1 MGVQAGDYGPR
12 VSRERLFAAFFF
24 VVFFL
29 LLYQLFRLLV
39 PFAGPLVW
47 AAILALTFYPL
58 TAWLVRAFRGNRDLA
73 AAVLVGGVLLGAILP
88 SLFVG
93 SLLVREAGGAYEWVQ
108 QATKDGEITRLLND
122 VRTSRP
128 GMFVE
133 RMLGPLQ
140 ERLQI
145 DAQTLLVSATSWVSG
160 AIAGQAGAV
169 AKNALLSFLNGS
181 LMLVALFFFFR
192 DGERMAARLRDLI
205 PMERAHKDEIFLRLY
220 DTLAAVVQSMVVI
233 AVVQGVLGGLGY
245 WLIGAMSFAV
255 FLGFLTGVAAFI
267 PMAGAAA
274 VWIPATGYLLLTGH
288 PWRALFL
295 GAWGIGVISMMDNV
309 LRPMLIGGR
318 ARLPTFL
325 LLFSILGGVSVYGF
339 VGVFVAPVI
348 VAALLSFID
357 IYRDLYVEPSI
368 VIVDRVRPEETTRL
382 ET

>member
-1 MGVQAGDYGPR
+1 VGGGAGVYGRR

-24 VVFFL
+24 VVFAL
-29 LLYQLFRLLV
+29 LLYQLFRLLE

-47 AAILALTFYPL
+47 AAILALTFYPA
-58 TAWLVRAFRGNRDLA
+58 TTWLVRAFRGNRDLA
-73 AAVLVGGVLLGAILP
+73 ALVLVCAVLLGAILP

-108 QATKDGEITRLLND
+108 QATRDGEITRLFNEI
-122 VRTSRP
+122 RTSRP

-133 RMLGPLQ
+133 RALGPLQ
-140 ERLQI
+140 ARLQL
-145 DAQTLLVSATSWVSG
+145 DAQSLLVSATSWVSG

-169 AKNALLSFLNGS
+169 AKNALLSLLNGS
-181 LMLVALFFFFR
+181 LMLIALFFFFR

-233 AVVQGVLGGLGY
+233 AVVQGVLAGFGY
-245 WLIGAMSFAV
+245 WIIGGMSFAV

-274 VWIPATGYLLLTGH
+274 VWIPATLYLLLTDH
-288 PWRALFL
+288 PWRALLL
-295 GAWGIGVISMMDNV
+295 GGWGMVVVSMVDNL
-309 LRPMLIGGR
+309 LRPLLIGGR

-348 VAALLSFID
+348 VAALLSFVD

-368 VIVDRVRPEETTRL
+368 VIVDRVRPEETRI